1 MRIST
6 LPFSGRFP
14 SSVRFIDAP
23 VVSGGGDSTE
33 VDGDSEAEA
42 VEEDSG
48 ESVEADDEFEGDE
61 EGVDQLGDAGKQA
74 LDRMKQKWR
83 DERALRRALEK
94 QVAGE
99 PVEDESV
106 QADAQLQRANEKIL
120 RSEIKAAAAGKLADP
135 ADAYRF
141 LDLTD
146 FEVSEDLEVD
156 GDEIAEAIDA
166 LLEKKPYLAAQA
178 QGERRFKGG
187 GGNGPRKGNQARQLT
202 ESDLDRM
209 SPEQINTA
217 LREGRLNKTLGI
229 S

>member
-33 VDGDSEAEA
+33 VDGDSESEA

-48 ESVEADDEFEGDE
+48 ESVEADDESEGDE
-61 EGVDQLGDAGKQA
+61 GGVDQLGDAGKQA

-146 FEVSEDLEVD
+146 F
-156 GDEIAEAIDA
+156 
-166 LLEKKPYLAAQA
+166 
-178 QGERRFKGG
+178 
-187 GGNGPRKGNQARQLT
+187 
-202 ESDLDRM
+202 
-209 SPEQINTA
+209 
-217 LREGRLNKTLGI
+217 
-229 S
+229 